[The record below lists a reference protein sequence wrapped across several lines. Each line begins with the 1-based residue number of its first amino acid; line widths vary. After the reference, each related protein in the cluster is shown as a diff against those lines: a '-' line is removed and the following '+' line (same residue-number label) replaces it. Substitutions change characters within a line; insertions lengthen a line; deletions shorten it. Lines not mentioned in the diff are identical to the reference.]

1 MSRSLALVYR
11 GPASLP
17 GCPEAVGEL
26 LKNSGHN
33 LEVRFTGP
41 GEHLQLSPAT
51 LQRAVLYAQ
60 PGGGD
65 LEPAYRLMRRHA
77 REIRSYVRSGG
88 VYLGFCLGGYLAGAT
103 PGYKLL
109 PGDTDQYIA
118 SKGALVSSAADTV
131 LPVDWRGQRQHVYFQ
146 DGPYF
151 WLRPGARD
159 VTVLARYTNRLI
171 AALVVP
177 CGAGTVAVVGPH
189 PEATADWYAE
199 QGLPLPDDGA
209 GYGLGQD
216 LVETALQFRREGTGR
231 T

>member
-1 MSRSLALVYR
+1 MSGPLALVYR

-26 LKNSGHN
+26 LENSGHD
-33 LEVRFTGP
+33 LDVRFTGP

-60 PGGGD
+60 PGGGE
-65 LEPAYRLMRRHA
+65 LEPAYRRMRQHA
-77 REIRSYVRSGG
+77 RVIRSYVRSGG
-88 VYLGFCLGGYLAGAT
+88 LYLGFCLGGYLAGAT
-103 PGYKLL
+103 PGYRLL

-118 SKGALVSSAADTV
+118 AAGALTTSEADTV
-131 LPVDWRGQRQHVYFQ
+131 LPVDWRGRRQHVYFQ

-151 WLRPGARD
+151 WLRSGVRD
-159 VTVLARYTNRLI
+159 VTVLARYTNGRV

-199 QGLPLPDDGA
+199 QGLPLPDGA
-209 GYGLGQD
+209 GHGLGQD
-216 LVETALQFRREGTGR
+216 FVETALRAVREHTSR
-231 T
+231 S